1 MGDLRPYQRELVD
14 RVEES
19 VAGGHSPICCAPCG
33 AGKTYIMRELAE
45 HHRDK
50 QILIVAHR
58 RELLR
63 QTAEVLAGL
72 DNVRL
77 ESIFTEA
84 RHLGERGQPDLIICD
99 EAHLSGAKSYT
110 DTFQHYGVP
119 VIGFTAT
126 PCRLD
131 GKPLTAYNDLI
142 QGLSADD
149 LIRDGYLAPY
159 RLYAPELYDVSRLQ
173 VRAGDYAAEDL
184 DSILRNSALYGDVI
198 AHYKRLADGQQA
210 IAYCATVKQSEEI
223 VQAFCEAGISARH
236 IDGTTPDRER
246 QEALD
251 AFRRGEYR
259 ILSNVNLIS
268 EGISIPECSVVL
280 GLRPTMSRALFIQ
293 QMSRALRWA
302 DGKQA
307 TLIDYVGNVHR
318 HGMPSAAYTYSLDG
332 KVKSREFDSEGNYF
346 VRTCSACYGTYES
359 RLDTCPWCGTP
370 YQPTA
375 RELAKHEEIE
385 LAEIKADEAAREQE
399 RLKKL
404 RQDIRQARSYED
416 FRRIARENGYNPVW
430 ARIRAKQRGY
440 IR

>member
-1 MGDLRPYQRELVD
+1 MELRLYQREFVD
-14 RVEES
+14 RVETS
-19 VAGGHSPICCAPCG
+19 VSEGRSPICCAPCG
-33 AGKTYIMRELAE
+33 AGKTYIMRDIAE
-45 HHRDK
+45 HRRDQ

-63 QTAEVLAGL
+63 QTAEVMRGL

-77 ESIFTEA
+77 ESIFTEV
-84 RHLGERGQPDLIICD
+84 RHLGERVKPDLIICD

-110 DTFQHYGVP
+110 DTFAHYGCQVL
-119 VIGFTAT
+119 GFTAT

-142 QGLSADD
+142 QGLSADY
-149 LIRDGYLAPY
+149 LIEQGYLAPY

-198 AHYKRLADGQQA
+198 QHYRKLADGKQA
-210 IAYCATVKQSEEI
+210 ITYCATVAQSLEVVEAF
-223 VQAFCEAGISARH
+223 QAAGITARH

-246 QEALD
+246 AEALD
-251 AFRRGEYR
+251 AFRRGDYT

-280 GLRPTMSRALFIQ
+280 GLRPTMSRALYIQ

-307 TLIDYVGNVHR
+307 ILIDFCGNVHR
-318 HGMPSAAYTYSLDG
+318 HGMPSAPYEYSLDC
-332 KVKSREFDSEGNYF
+332 KVRSREFDDAGMYL

-359 RLDTCPWCGTP
+359 RLDACPWCGQP
-370 YQPTA
+370 YTPTA
-375 RELAKHEEIE
+375 RELAKHAEIE

-399 RLKKL
+399 RLQKL
-404 RQDIRQARSYED
+404 RLDIRMARSYED